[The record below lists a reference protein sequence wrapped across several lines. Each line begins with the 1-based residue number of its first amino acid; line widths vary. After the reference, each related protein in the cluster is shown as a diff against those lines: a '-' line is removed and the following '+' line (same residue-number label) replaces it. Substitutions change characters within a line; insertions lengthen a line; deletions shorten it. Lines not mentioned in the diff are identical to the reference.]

1 MELYAAGFNAWNQ
14 LVFNEQAI
22 RDEPRDLA
30 SFQVVFR
37 GPNIDVPTSRLS
49 YTLVLKES
57 KIISAGIGIPPSE
70 QELILDYNGAENA
83 LGEILAAEL
92 DATAPSGALLVKF
105 PDLSSRKAGKSSHS
119 WPCKKGIRH
128 IAAYDAGWVVL
139 YDDGTVAT
147 LGDPRFGDCLGRE
160 VTEGSPAEEPGEVL
174 DLNNLGD
181 PIRKV
186 AAGGYTVAALT
197 ESGSLYAWGVESPGT
212 HRRQQ
217 AIPGLSGI
225 PNYVEVDDDED
236 VQDMAVGE
244 SHAIALTA
252 HGSIH
257 VIGGNENGQLGY
269 SEDKVM
275 DQSELRS

>member
-1 MELYAAGFNAWNQ
+1 M
-14 LVFNEQAI
+14 
-22 RDEPRDLA
+22 
-30 SFQVVFR
+30 
-37 GPNIDVPTSRLS
+37 
-49 YTLVLKES
+49 
-57 KIISAGIGIPPSE
+57 
-70 QELILDYNGAENA
+70 
-83 LGEILAAEL
+83 
-92 DATAPSGALLVKF
+92 
-105 PDLSSRKAGKSSHS
+105 
-119 WPCKKGIRH
+119 
-128 IAAYDAGWVVL
+128 
-139 YDDGTVAT
+139 
-147 LGDPRFGDCLGRE
+147 
-160 VTEGSPAEEPGEVL
+160 L

-257 VIGGNENGQLGY
+257 VIGGNENGQLGLGTEGTQRTR
-269 SEDKVM
+269 SWIKVNLGL
-275 DQSELRS
+275 DERHRAVRVGAGPRSSFVLVAVETQEP